1 MGVTVM
7 KSTISKKA
15 IVASVFAVLLL
26 VCCIGYVIHL
36 NGNTVD
42 FSDTEL
48 MVVVS
53 GSMDG
58 EPRDY
63 EISTIPVS
71 SLIFIHKVSD
81 QSDYASYKIGDVL
94 TFNYVHPVSK
104 ESMVVTHRIID
115 IKENSGVY
123 TYTLKGDSIADDP
136 TNGSVQIVTS
146 DSGDIVGK
154 TVGVSYW
161 LGLLV
166 VFLSSWVGKACLVII
181 PCVILIAAEASNII
195 RITRMKDNSS
205 EETKEGD

>member
-1 MGVTVM
+1 M
-7 KSTISKKA
+7 KSAISKKA
-15 IVASVFAVLLL
+15 IAASVFAVLLL
-26 VCCIGYVIHL
+26 VCLIGYVVHL

-48 MVVVS
+48 KVVVS
-53 GSMDG
+53 GSMGG

-71 SLIFIHKVSD
+71 SLIFIHKVSN

-94 TFNYVHPVSK
+94 TFNYIHPVSK
-104 ESMVVTHRIID
+104 ESMTVTHRIID

-123 TYTLKGDSIADDP
+123 TYTLKGDSVADDP

-146 DSGDIVGK
+146 DSGDIIGK
-154 TVGVSYW
+154 TVGVSHW

-166 VFLSSWVGKACLVII
+166 VFLSTQIGKVCLVVV
-181 PCVILIAAEASNII
+181 PCVILIATEASNIV
-195 RITRMKDNSS
+195 RSKDDSS
-205 EETKEGD
+205 EETKESD